1 MLPELGHFALIL
13 AMLLAALQG
22 FFGIAGP
29 ALGRA
34 RWTAAVTP
42 AVAGQFVMLAT
53 SVGCLIASFVGNDFS
68 VIYIAENS
76 KSALPLLYF
85 VAAMGGAHE
94 GSLLLWIFLL
104 GCWTVAVAV
113 SASKLPARF

>member
-29 ALGRA
+29 ALGRD

-42 AVAGQFVMLAT
+42 ASRAT
-53 SVGCLIASFVGNDFS
+53 RPTHGTTIDGRSATDPTSLID
-68 VIYIAENS
+68 
-76 KSALPLLYF
+76 
-85 VAAMGGAHE
+85 
-94 GSLLLWIFLL
+94 
-104 GCWTVAVAV
+104 CRT
-113 SASKLPARF
+113 